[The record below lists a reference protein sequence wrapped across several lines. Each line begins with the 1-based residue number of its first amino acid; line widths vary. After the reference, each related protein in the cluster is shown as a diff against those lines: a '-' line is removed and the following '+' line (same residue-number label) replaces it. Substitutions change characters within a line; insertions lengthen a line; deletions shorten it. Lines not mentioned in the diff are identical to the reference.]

1 MGLLASEV
9 FSITG
14 SENHTDSEITV
25 NEINFA
31 DYNTHPL
38 WGVDSI
44 VTISYH
50 TYSDRNVKWLGQKKK
65 LVSHNNLHL

>member
-38 WGVDSI
+38 WGVDS
-44 VTISYH
+44 VV